1 MTVDSVMATVSD
13 ETLFVVLEAVG
24 TIAFATS
31 GVIAAARTG
40 MDWLGGLVLA
50 VVVAV
55 GGGTM
60 RGVLLGELPIFWL
73 KSVWLVLLAMATA
86 VVLIAF
92 LQWRPDSDL
101 TNWFPLVVADA
112 VGLSV
117 FAVSGAEIALAA
129 GVSGFNAVLLGVLTG
144 VGGGALRDVLTMQR
158 PMVLTGPI
166 YALAAAA
173 GATVFV
179 VIAELGWQR
188 QWWMVLPLAITI
200 GLRLL
205 AVSRNWQLPR
215 VGRPPISH

>member
-1 MTVDSVMATVSD
+1 MDTVSD
-13 ETLFVVLEAVG
+13 EALFVALEVVG
-24 TIAFATS
+24 TVAFATS
-31 GVIAAARTG
+31 GVIAAARAG

-50 VVVAV
+50 VVVAI

-60 RGVLLGELPIFWL
+60 RGVLLGNLPIFWME
-73 KSVWLVLLAMATA
+73 SVWLVLLAMGTA

-101 TNWFPLVVADA
+101 TRWLPLVVADA

-117 FAVSGAEIALAA
+117 FAVSGAEIGLIA
-129 GVSGFNAVLLGVLTG
+129 GISGFNAVLLGVLTG
-144 VGGGALRDVLTMQR
+144 VGGGVLRDILTGQR
-158 PMVLTGPI
+158 PMVLVGQI

-179 VIAELGWQR
+179 VIVELGWQSR
-188 QWWMVLPLAITI
+188 WMVLLPLAVTI

-205 AVSRNWQLPR
+205 AVARDWQLPR
-215 VGRPPISH
+215 VGRPRRA